1 MRNTLVLG
9 ILGILY
15 LAAPLYA
22 QEHPGMVAAQQSLE
36 SAKASLK
43 SEAHD
48 YAGHRA
54 AALVH
59 VNKALA
65 EVAAGLK
72 SVGQRE
78 KRVERKVQRLEK
90 RQQRLQQ

>member
-1 MRNTLVLG
+1 MRTTLALG
-9 ILGILY
+9 IASLL
-15 LAAPLYA
+15 LAAPLCA
-22 QEHPGMVAAQQSLE
+22 QEHPGMMAAQQALE

-65 EVAAGLK
+65 EIAAGLK
-72 SVGQRE
+72 SVEQRE
-78 KRVERKVQRLEK
+78 KRVERKEQRLEK
-90 RQQRLQQ
+90 RDQRLKQ